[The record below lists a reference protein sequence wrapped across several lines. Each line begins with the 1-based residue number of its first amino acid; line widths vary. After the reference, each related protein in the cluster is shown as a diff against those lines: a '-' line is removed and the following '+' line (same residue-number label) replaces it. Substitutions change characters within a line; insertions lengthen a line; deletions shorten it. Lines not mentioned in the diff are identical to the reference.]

1 MLKIVLINSLVIFAG
16 AWLLKGVHVKGF
28 LTAVGVAIV
37 LAVINTFLKPII
49 LFLTLPL
56 TIVTLGLFVFV
67 VNAWMLMLADKLIDG
82 FSLNSFWWALIFSV
96 FISLAN
102 SLMLKIF

>member
-16 AWLLKGVHVKGF
+16 AWLLNGVHVKGF
-28 LTAVGVAIV
+28 LTALGVAIV

-82 FSLNSFWWALIFSV
+82 FSLNNFWWALIFSIY
-96 FISLAN
+96 ISIAN
-102 SLMLKIF
+102 SIMLKIF